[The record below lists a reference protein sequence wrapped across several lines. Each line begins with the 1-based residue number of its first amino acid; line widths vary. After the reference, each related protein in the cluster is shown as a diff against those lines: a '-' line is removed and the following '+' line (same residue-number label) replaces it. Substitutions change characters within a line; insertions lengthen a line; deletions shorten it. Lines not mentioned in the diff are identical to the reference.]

1 MENFNFYNPVT
12 ILFGKGK
19 TSEIA
24 AHIPKDAKILM
35 TYGGGSIMKNGVYNQ
50 VKEALKG
57 YNIIEFGGI
66 EANPTYETAMEAVKV
81 IKKEGLNFILSVGG
95 GSVLDASKFI
105 AAAVKYEGEDPW
117 DILAKSKPI
126 SDALPIGAVLTLP
139 ATGSEMN
146 GNSVISKKTIQEKLA
161 FSSPLVLPKFS
172 VLDPEFTYS
181 LPKRQVINGIIDA
194 YIHVMEQYLTYSVNS
209 PVQDRFAE
217 GILLTLIEEGTK
229 AVEIEKPNYENR
241 ANIMWAATMALNGL
255 IGVGVKHDWATH
267 TIGHELTAY
276 HGIDHAIT
284 LAIVLPGLMRKMKTK
299 RNERLLQYASRV
311 WGLNDGSPDERIEN
325 AISKTEEF
333 YRKLGAKTLLSEHN
347 VGEPTIQKIKKRFEE
362 RGMKAVGAQQ
372 DISLQEM
379 VEILESRL

>member
-24 AHIPKDAKILM
+24 DHIPTDAKILM
-35 TYGGGSIMKNGVYNQ
+35 TYGGGSIMQNGVYKQ
-50 VKEALKG
+50 VKDALKG
-57 YNIIEFGGI
+57 FDIKEFGGI
-66 EANPTYETAMEAVKV
+66 EANPLYETAMEAVKV
-81 IKKEGLNFILSVGG
+81 IKKEGVNFILSVGG

-117 DILAKSKPI
+117 DILAKSKPVT
-126 SDALPIGAVLTLP
+126 DALPIGAVLTLP

-146 GNSVISKKTIQEKLA
+146 GNSVISRKSLQEKLA
-161 FSSPLVLPKFS
+161 FGSPLVLPKFS

-194 YIHVMEQYLTYSVNS
+194 FVHVMEQYLTYPINS
-209 PVQDRFAE
+209 PVQDRMAE

-229 AVEIEKPNYENR
+229 ALEFEQPNYENR

-255 IGVGVKHDWATH
+255 IGVGVKQDWSTH
-267 TIGHELTAY
+267 IIGHELTAY

-284 LAIVLPGLMRKMKTK
+284 LAIVLPGLMQKMKTK
-299 RNERLLQYASRV
+299 RKERLLQYASRI
-311 WGLNDGSPDERIEN
+311 WGLKEGSDDQRIEK
-325 AISKTEEF
+325 AILKTDEF
-333 YRKLGAKTLLSEHN
+333 FRKLGAKTLLSEHQ
-347 VGEPTIQKIKKRFEE
+347 VGKTTIQKIKERFEK
-362 RGMKAVGAQQ
+362 RGMKAIGGQQ
-372 DISLQEM
+372 DISLQE
-379 VEILESRL
+379 VEEILESRL